1 MRRLLGLLTIIALGA
16 LSVAASC
23 EEEAEVVMRATPQA
37 TDGGEEI
44 GEQADI
50 PDVLNLS
57 VGDTAKVGDAEVTV
71 HGFRLD
77 QGDEFFGP
85 DEGNVWLVVDVT
97 VINTGG
103 NSYALSSVLQTAAR
117 DQEGREHGIAF
128 GPDLQGS
135 LDGQIPPG
143 DRLRGEIA
151 FEVPTSQAGLQF
163 VFKQAIGTAQARWN
177 LE

>member
-1 MRRLLGLLTIIALGA
+1 MRRLLGLLIIVALGA

-23 EEEAEVVMRATPQA
+23 EEEAEVVTRATPQA
-37 TDGGEEI
+37 ADSEGEGTEEP
-44 GEQADI
+44 GA

-57 VGDTAKVGDAEVTV
+57 IGDTAKVGDAEVTV

-77 QGDEFFGP
+77 KGDEFFGP
-85 DEGNVWLVVDVT
+85 DEGNTWLVVDVT
-97 VINTGG
+97 VVNTGG
-103 NSYALSSVLQTAAR
+103 DSYALSSVLQTAAR

-128 GPDLQGS
+128 GPDLHGG

-143 DRLRGEIA
+143 DKLRGEVA
-151 FEVPTSQAGLQF
+151 FEVPASQAGLQF
-163 VFKQAIGTAQARWN
+163 VFKQAIGSAQARWN

>member
-1 MRRLLGLLTIIALGA
+1 MRQLLGLLTIIALGT

-23 EEEAEVVMRATPQA
+23 EEKAEVVTRSTPQA
-37 TDGGEEI
+37 TDSGEEAAREP
-44 GEQADI
+44 GA
-50 PDVLNLS
+50 PDVFNLS

-71 HGFRLD
+71 HGFRFD
-77 QGDEFFGP
+77 EGDEFFAPG
-85 DEGNVWLVVDVT
+85 EGNTWLVVDVT
-97 VINTGG
+97 VVNTGD

-135 LDGQIPPG
+135 LDGQIPSG
-143 DRLRGEIA
+143 DKLRGEAA
-151 FEVPTSQAGLQF
+151 FEVPVGQTGLQF
-163 VFKQAIGTAQARWN
+163 VFKQAIGSAQARWN

>member
-23 EEEAEVVMRATPQA
+23 EEEAEVVAQATPQA
-37 TDGGEEI
+37 TDGGEEAA
-44 GEQADI
+44 GEPGA

-71 HGFRLD
+71 HGFRFD
-77 QGDEFFGP
+77 EGDAFFGP
-85 DEGNVWLVVDVT
+85 GEGNTWLVVDVT
-97 VINTGG
+97 VVNTGG
-103 NSYALSSVLQTAAR
+103 DSYALSSVLQTAAR
-117 DQEGREHGIAF
+117 DQEGREYGVAF

-143 DRLRGEIA
+143 DRLRGEVA
-151 FEVPTSQAGLQF
+151 FEVPAGQAGLQF
-163 VFKQAIGTAQARWN
+163 VFKQAIGPAQARWN

>member
-1 MRRLLGLLTIIALGA
+1 MRRLLGLLIIIALGV
-16 LSVAASC
+16 LSAAASC
-23 EEEAEVVMRATPQA
+23 EEEAEVVTRATPQA
-37 TDGGEEI
+37 ADSEGEVA
-44 GEQADI
+44 EQADT

-71 HGFRLD
+71 HGFRFD
-77 QGDEFFGP
+77 EGNEFFSP

-97 VINTGG
+97 VVNTGG

-135 LDGQIPPG
+135 LDSQIPPG
-143 DRLRGEIA
+143 DKLRGEAA
-151 FEVPTSQAGLQF
+151 FEVPAGQAGLQF
-163 VFKQAIGTAQARWN
+163 VFKQAIGSAQARWN